1 MRNGT
6 SLLLEVQVGFN
17 VIEDE
22 KPLLL
27 EELVKVERTLRI
39 VNLLL

>member
-1 MRNGT
+1 MSNGP
-6 SLLLEVQVGFN
+6 SLLLEVQVGLY
-17 VIEDE
+17 VVEDE

-27 EELVKVERTLRI
+27 VELVKVERTLRI